1 MEGEINKVFK
11 KVLVSFMKDNMN
23 SCASLLDYV
32 EKAKTYS
39 ELKRYLT
46 MYGDEIAENLG
57 VDLDEECDDCEYKE
71 NRIHDLK
78 EELHN
83 KSFTPKSLDDEYKLD
98 AFVKCKDNFSV
109 SDFESLL
116 D

>member
-11 KVLVSFMKDNMN
+11 KVLIAFMKDNMRACSSLIN
-23 SCASLLDYV
+23 SV
-32 EKAKTYS
+32 EKCEDYYELRVSLNTYG
-39 ELKRYLT
+39 E
-46 MYGDEIAENLG
+46 EIAESLG
-57 VDLDEECDDCEYKE
+57 VDLDNCDDCWSKDME
-71 NRIHDLK
+71 ISSLQ
-78 EELHN
+78 EELIE
-83 KSFTPKSLDDEYKLD
+83 KSFTPRSLDDEYKLD